1 MLLRIS
7 LYLIF
12 ICDMAILF
20 YGLYIKSSDIIF
32 GEKLI
37 GISVLVFCFLFM
49 PLFLY
54 YRYRNKKLDD
64 YLYKD

>member
-1 MLLRIS
+1 MI
-7 LYLIF
+7 
-12 ICDMAILF
+12 ILF
-20 YGLYIKSSDIIF
+20 YGLYIKSSNIIF

-49 PLFLY
+49 PIFLY

>member
-1 MLLRIS
+1 MGGNDKIS
-7 LYLIF
+7 GGNL
-12 ICDMAILF
+12 
-20 YGLYIKSSDIIF
+20 SDIIF

>member
-1 MLLRIS
+1 
-7 LYLIF
+7 
-12 ICDMAILF
+12 MAILF

-37 GISVLVFCFLFM
+37 GISVLAFCFLFM

-64 YLYKD
+64 YLY